1 MSIDMSDPSMHRWR
15 SYLRNGISLVGLG
28 IAFVP
33 TAVGLP
39 LMFFD
44 MLTERTNPYTGIFI
58 YGILP
63 GLAAFGVFLSLVG
76 AYLERRRRLRSP
88 GEPLPPLPKID
99 LNDPH
104 QRLMLVG
111 SFAGILV
118 LLVLLSITSYRG
130 YNFTDSVQ
138 FCGEVCHGVM
148 KPEYTA
154 YQHSPHARVACVDC
168 HVGPGAGWY
177 MRSKLSGAYQ
187 IYSVTFHKYHRPIET
202 PIKNLRPAP
211 ETCEQCHWPAKFFGA
226 QQKTFSHYLADEKNS
241 PWQIQTLIKIG
252 GGDAKV
258 GAATGGIHWH
268 MYLNNDIY
276 YVASDQER
284 ETIPYVKAVGK
295 DGHVTEYMSTE
306 NPLTR
311 EQLAKLARRKMD
323 CVDCHNR
330 PTHIYWAPDR
340 SMDQAF
346 ETGRLDPSLPY
357 LKREG
362 MRLLSADYKT
372 EAEARA
378 AIAKGLPEFYERNYP
393 ALMPQK
399 AASIREAAESIQS
412 IFSATIFPEMKTDW
426 RAHPDHLGHL
436 NSDGCFRCHDGL
448 HKSADGKVITN
459 DCGACHTF
467 LAQGVPSDLA
477 KMELQAQPF
486 KHPVDMGVD
495 VTTMKCDTCH
505 TGTTGL

>member
-1 MSIDMSDPSMHRWR
+1 MPDAPSSAQKIR
-15 SYLRNGISLVGLG
+15 SYLRNTISLAGLA
-28 IAFVP
+28 IAAAS

-44 MLTERTNPYTGIFI
+44 MLSDKTNAYTGIFI
-58 YGILP
+58 YGVLP
-63 GLAAFGVFLSLVG
+63 GLAAFGVVLALIG
-76 AYLERRRRLRSP
+76 AFFERRRRQRSP
-88 GEPLPPLPKID
+88 GEPLPLLPKID
-99 LNDPH
+99 FNDPR
-104 QRLMLVG
+104 QRLILVG

-118 LLVLLSITSYRG
+118 VLVLLSITGYRG

-154 YQHSPHARVACVDC
+154 YQNSPHARVACVSC

-177 MRSKLSGAYQ
+177 LRSKLSGAYQ
-187 IYSVTFHKYHRPIET
+187 IYSVTFNKYHRPIET

-252 GGDAKV
+252 GGDAKA
-258 GAATGGIHWH
+258 GAAAGGIHWH

-276 YVASDQER
+276 YVASDAQR
-284 ETIPYVKAVGK
+284 ETIPYVKAIGK

-306 NPLTR
+306 NPLTP
-311 EQLAKLARRKMD
+311 EQVAKSVPHKMD

-330 PTHIYWAPDR
+330 PSHIYWAPDR
-340 SMDQAF
+340 SLDQAF

-362 MRLLSADYKT
+362 MRVLSGDYKT
-372 EAEARA
+372 EMEGRA
-378 AIAKGLPEFYERNYP
+378 AIARGISEFYTKNYP
-393 ALMPQK
+393 VLARQK
-399 AASIREAAESIQS
+399 TAPIGAAAESIQS

-426 RAHPDHLGHL
+426 RAHPNHIGHL

-448 HKSADGKVITN
+448 HKSASGKVITN
-459 DCGACHTF
+459 NCGACHTF
-467 LAQGVPSDLA
+467 LAQGNPSDLA
-477 KMELQAQPF
+477 ATKLQAQPF
-486 KHPVDMGVD
+486 KHPVDIGVD
-495 VTTMKCDTCH
+495 VTTMKCSTCH